1 MRTKRCIFTI
11 SLLCGGL
18 LAGVLDAAAQLR
30 ITEVLS
36 APASDWDNDGAVDS
50 KFDEWVEVT
59 NTGDSPMDLQDIYLR
74 DGTGT
79 AWHYG
84 FSGSLA
90 PGASLLVTGTTSFQW
105 QADNGAGTSALSL
118 NNSGDRIELWHAP
131 EGGAELLLDAV
142 DVPAHA
148 AGADRAIAWIEAAA
162 QWILHDGLNPYG
174 GDLVPVGT
182 GCEPSPGL
190 PNHCSTLVP
199 VDESSMGRL
208 KAVYEG

>member
-131 EGGAELLLDAV
+131 EGE
-142 DVPAHA
+142 
-148 AGADRAIAWIEAAA
+148 RSSCSMRSTCRRTR
-162 QWILHDGLNPYG
+162 
-174 GDLVPVGT
+174 PVRT
-182 GCEPSPGL
+182 APSPGSRRRRSGS
-190 PNHCSTLVP
+190 STT
-199 VDESSMGRL
+199 
-208 KAVYEG
+208 A